1 MNGVEAAGLPF
12 LFVLFGFYLAAAG
25 ASFLA
30 RSWPRPVALIGAV
43 TALLLATWIWL
54 LNLSLPIWVLP
65 TGWTVDLAAPLA
77 LSGYSFQLQPG
88 NAPVLA
94 INLVIG
100 ALALLLNALYPQDDN
115 FPALAWLTLGGYSLL
130 ILLSGAPTV
139 PVTIAP
145 VLLVMLTALSV
156 FALHGGRPG
165 DVTGPLRSL
174 IPPVLAAPLF
184 LLAGWW
190 IEQIPLNPQDVAI
203 TQAAGTLLG
212 LGILC
217 LLAPFPLHG
226 AVPASG
232 ESAPPPAMLFV
243 SLLYQLTVLHLAAQ
257 ALATYPFILQQSDWP
272 LWMSALGLL
281 TAVWGGVAA
290 IGANHAGRLWG
301 YASLHD
307 WGLIVL
313 ALAIPGVRS
322 WTLVLFLFA
331 LRVISMFTTAAGL
344 SAIEDRI
351 GSLHFRDLRGV
362 GLRMP
367 WNSAAFLLGGLG
379 LVGFPLTAG
388 FAGHWAALQSLATVD
403 WRPAAAIV
411 VASVGA
417 ILGFVRVAR
426 LMFGSLE
433 NRTIAREGAWSIAM
447 AVTALVVTVVVAT
460 SPQLLSTLISRALAA
475 FG

>member
-1 MNGVEAAGLPF
+1 MSGTETAGLPF
-12 LFVLFGFYLAAAG
+12 LYLLFGFYLLAAG

-30 RSWPRPVALIGAV
+30 RAWLRPVALIGAAV
-43 TALLLATWIWL
+43 ALLSATWIWL
-54 LNLSLPIWVLP
+54 LDLSLPIWVLP
-65 TGWTVDLAAPLA
+65 TGWTVDLAAPLS
-77 LSGYSFQLQPG
+77 LSGYSFQLQPT

-94 INLVIG
+94 VNLVIG
-100 ALALLLNALYPQDDN
+100 ALALLLNALYSQDDN
-115 FPALAWLTLGGYSLL
+115 FSALAWLTLGGYSLL
-130 ILLSGAPTV
+130 VLLASAPTAPLIV
-139 PVTIAP
+139 AP
-145 VLLVMLTALSV
+145 VLLIMLTALSV
-156 FALHGGRPG
+156 YVLHGGRTA

-190 IEQIPLNPQDVAI
+190 IEQIPLNPQDLAI

-226 AVPASG
+226 AVPASS

-257 ALATYPFILQQSDWP
+257 SLAAYPFILQQSDWS

-290 IGANHAGRLWG
+290 LGANHAGRLWG
-301 YASLHD
+301 YASIHD

-331 LRVISMFTTAAGL
+331 LRVTSMFATAAGL
-344 SAIEDRI
+344 SAIEARI
-351 GSLHFRDLRGV
+351 GSLQFRALRGV

-388 FAGHWAALQSLATVD
+388 FAGHWAALQSLASVD
-403 WRPAAAIV
+403 WRPAAAVV

-417 ILGFVRVAR
+417 ILGFVRAAR

-433 NRTIAREGAWSIAM
+433 NRSVVREGAWSIAM
-447 AVTALVVTVVVAT
+447 AVTALVLTVIVAT
-460 SPQLLSTLISRALAA
+460 SPQLLSNLISRALAA

>member
-1 MNGVEAAGLPF
+1 MSGTETAGLPF
-12 LFVLFGFYLAAAG
+12 LYLLFGFYLLAAG

-30 RSWPRPVALIGAV
+30 RAWLRPVALIGAAV
-43 TALLLATWIWL
+43 ALLSATWIWL
-54 LNLSLPIWVLP
+54 LDLSLPIWVLP
-65 TGWTVDLAAPLA
+65 TGWTVDLAAPLS
-77 LSGYSFQLQPG
+77 LSGYSFQLQPT

-100 ALALLLNALYPQDDN
+100 ALALLLNALYSQDDN
-115 FPALAWLTLGGYSLL
+115 FSALAWLTLGGYSLL
-130 ILLSGAPTV
+130 VLLASAPTAPLIV
-139 PVTIAP
+139 AP
-145 VLLVMLTALSV
+145 VLLIMLTALSV
-156 FALHGGRPG
+156 YVLHGGRTA

-190 IEQIPLNPQDVAI
+190 IEQIPLNPQDLAI

-226 AVPASG
+226 AVPASS

-257 ALATYPFILQQSDWP
+257 SLAAYPFILQQSDWA

-290 IGANHAGRLWG
+290 LGANHAGRLWG
-301 YASLHD
+301 YASIHD

-331 LRVISMFTTAAGL
+331 LRVTSMFATAAGL
-344 SAIEDRI
+344 SAIEARI
-351 GSLHFRDLRGV
+351 GSLQFRALRGV

-379 LVGFPLTAG
+379 LVGFPMTAG
-388 FAGHWAALQSLATVD
+388 FAGHWAALQSLASVD
-403 WRPAAAIV
+403 WRPAAAVV

-417 ILGFVRVAR
+417 ILGFVRAAR

-433 NRTIAREGAWSIAM
+433 NRSVVREGAWSIAM
-447 AVTALVVTVVVAT
+447 AVTALVLTVIVAT
-460 SPQLLSTLISRALAA
+460 SPQLLSNLISRALAA